1 MRNSFIQTFI
11 MEEEKQQCVIC
22 KRWESLS
29 NFIGAKNV
37 PVKCCSKCRT
47 YATEYQNKKKSE
59 NEEAFKSRHT
69 ETVRVWRAK
78 KNTDPAYREIVLEK
92 SRASYDERRSD
103 DAFRAKN
110 AERSMKNFNKNKMNP
125 EFALKRCKMG
135 AKHRGLEWTLTDED
149 TVEMMTSPCVYCGVL
164 LEINGIDRVD
174 SSIGY
179 VQSNC
184 VPCCKTCNLMK
195 MCLDPTTFV
204 ERCRHIAG
212 VEDRPD
218 AWTDKK
224 NVSYKRYLYKS
235 KSQNTEFAIT
245 EEEFQT
251 LTSGACAYCARQ
263 NSTTHRNGID
273 RVDSAVGYVVENC
286 VPCCGECNVMK
297 KTMTPAEFR
306 DACAAVAGWYHHS
319 GNETIARQRSCI
331 ASRKK

>member
-11 MEEEKQQCVIC
+11 MEELRCPRC
-22 KRWESLS
+22 KCSKEIS
-29 NFIGAKNV
+29 NFMGANKKF
-37 PVKCCSKCRT
+37 VKYCSKCRS

-59 NEEAFKSRHT
+59 NEEAFKSHHT
-69 ETVRVWRAK
+69 ETVRAWRAK
-78 KNTDPAYREIVLEK
+78 KNTDPAYREFVLENY
-92 SRASYDERRSD
+92 RASYDKRRGD

-110 AERSMKNFNKNKMNP
+110 AERANTYFKKNKTNP

-135 AKHRGLEWTLTDED
+135 AKHRGLEWTLTDKD

-174 SSIGY
+174 NTKGY
-179 VQSNC
+179 VPDNC

-212 VEDRPD
+212 VEDRPG

-235 KSQNTEFAIT
+235 KSHNIEFAIA

-306 DACAAVAGWYHHS
+306 DACAAVARWYG
-319 GNETIARQRSCI
+319 GNETIARQKSCI
-331 ASRKK
+331 APRKK

>member
-1 MRNSFIQTFI
+1 
-11 MEEEKQQCVIC
+11 MEEGKQKCVIC

-59 NEEAFKSRHT
+59 NEEAFRSRKT
-69 ETVRVWRAK
+69 EMVRAWRAK
-78 KNTDPAYREIVLEK
+78 KNTDPVYREIVLEK

-110 AERSMKNFNKNKMNP
+110 AERANTYFKKNKTNP

-135 AKHRGLEWTLTDED
+135 AKHRGLDWTLTDESA
-149 TVEMMTSPCVYCGVL
+149 VKMMTSPCVYCGVL
-164 LEINGIDRVD
+164 LEINGIDRMD
-174 SSIGY
+174 NTKGY
-179 VQSNC
+179 VPDNC
-184 VPCCKTCNLMK
+184 VPCCETCNFLK
-195 MCLDPTTFV
+195 ACLDPLTFI

-218 AWTDKK
+218 AWIDKK

-235 KSQNTEFAIT
+235 KYHNIEFAIT

-263 NSTTHRNGID
+263 NSTTHKNGID

-297 KTMTPAEFR
+297 KTMSIAEFK
-306 DACAAVAGWYHHS
+306 DACAAVALHAPIG
-319 GNETIARQRSCI
+319 IASTTVRQRSCI
-331 ASRKK
+331 APRKK